1 MLLKEKTAVITGCN
15 RGIGKSILEIFAKN
29 QSNIFGCVRK
39 IDDDFKKLV
48 EELQKKYNVNIT
60 PVEIDLSNVESIDSG
75 VKKIQKNGIPIDILV
90 NNAGIIENSIFQM
103 TSIKNLKSIFEI
115 NFFNQT
121 KFTQLIL
128 KQIIK
133 NKKGSIIYISSS
145 SGLDNNYGRNAYS
158 SSKAAVIS
166 QAQTLSREIGIKQI
180 RVNTIAPGLTDTDMM
195 NENTP
200 TEILE
205 KVVKQLSLGRVANPY
220 EIANVALF
228 LASDL
233 SSYLTGQTIRVDGGM

>member
-39 IDDDFKKLV
+39 IDDNFKKLV
-48 EELQKKYNVNIT
+48 EELQKKYNVKII
-60 PVEIDLSNVESIDSG
+60 PVEIDISDVESIELG
-75 VKKIQKNGIPIDILV
+75 VKKIQNTGIPIDILV

-103 TSIKNLKSIFEI
+103 TSMKNLKSIFEI

-200 TEILE
+200 KEILE
-205 KVVKQLSLGRVANPY
+205 KVVKQLSLGRVANPD

>member
-29 QSNIFGCVRK
+29 QSNIFSCVRK

-48 EELQKKYNVNIT
+48 GELQKKYNVKIT
-60 PVEIDLSNVESIDSG
+60 PVEIDLSNVESIESG
-75 VKKIQKNGIPIDILV
+75 AKKIQNNCIAVDILV

-103 TSIKNLKSIFEI
+103 TSMKNLKSIFEI

-195 NENTP
+195 IDNTP
-200 TEILE
+200 KEILE
-205 KVVKQLSLGRVANPY
+205 KIIKQLSLGRVANPD

-233 SSYLTGQTIRVDGGM
+233 STYLTGQTIRVDGGM

>member
-48 EELQKKYNVNIT
+48 EELQEKYNVNIT

-75 VKKIQKNGIPIDILV
+75 VKKIQNNGIPIDILV

-103 TSIKNLKSIFEI
+103 TSMKNLKSIFEI

-200 TEILE
+200 KEILE
-205 KVVKQLSLGRVANPY
+205 KVVKQLSLGRVANPV

>member
-1 MLLKEKTAVITGCN
+1 MLLKEKTAVISGCN

>member
-15 RGIGKSILEIFAKN
+15 RGIGKSILENFAKN

-39 IDDDFKKLV
+39 IDDNFKKLV
-48 EELQKKYNVNIT
+48 EELQKKYNVKII
-60 PVEIDLSNVESIDSG
+60 PVEIDISDVESIELG
-75 VKKIQKNGIPIDILV
+75 VKKIQNTGIPIDILV

-103 TSIKNLKSIFEI
+103 TSMKNLKSIFEI

-200 TEILE
+200 KEILE
-205 KVVKQLSLGRVANPY
+205 KVVKQLSLGRVANPD